1 MGHRSRMQP
10 VELLDDV
17 RAPDGPAARPRPE
30 VRHRRRRLLW
40 SAVVVVVLAL
50 VGTQVA
56 FLTRDRA
63 AIERIQALPGVAR
76 GLDANVSELWRVDER
91 DVEFLDRSVSV
102 AGLLVGVRTLPDGS
116 QRIEARA
123 ARTGASRWSA
133 PLRGPDPVLAERG
146 GSSTRSACESVPS
159 EPGHDQLVACL
170 GSDAVVSIGN
180 AGRTTFVRL
189 PERSHVV
196 VLDAADG
203 RVVADQPGPRAVEF
217 MTLPGLVVL
226 GMPGDDGH
234 AELTA
239 QDLVTGALAWS
250 YTSPAPGIS
259 AASDLAGFRLFRL
272 GHRVGI
278 QEVRRQVTLLS
289 AAGEVVRDR
298 TRVLDGAPML
308 VGPDRLE
315 LVTGFAAATPTTTIV
330 RPGQPDREI
339 PGYLLARSVD
349 DGSLGD
355 VEITYGSIV
364 QGWDARTGERLWV
377 ADGPVGG
384 PAVVLDGTVY
394 CLGGE
399 GGGSV
404 LALDG
409 RTGSVLWRVGAGTD
423 GEVRTLLT
431 DGTSLVVASSPSPG
445 QPVGTLDAFDL
456 DSGSRL
462 WRTTTPALAGVVSV
476 RAGLILARSGAWSAV
491 LGSPS
496 TDAGQLS

>member
-1 MGHRSRMQP
+1 MGHRSHMQP

-17 RAPDGPAARPRPE
+17 RAPDAPASRPDPA
-30 VRHRRRRLLW
+30 VRRRRRRLLW
-40 SAVVVVVLAL
+40 PAVVVLVLAL
-50 VGTQVA
+50 VGTQVV

-63 AIERIQALPGVAR
+63 AIARIHALPGVAL
-76 GLDANVSELWRVDER
+76 GVDADVSELWRVDER
-91 DVEFLDRSVSV
+91 DVEFLDRSVTA
-102 AGLLVGVRTLPDGS
+102 AGLLIGVRTALDGS

-133 PLRGPDPVLAERG
+133 PLRGPDPVLAVRG
-146 GSSTRSACESVPS
+146 GSSTRSACQRVPS
-159 EPGHDQLVACL
+159 AAGDDQLIACL

-196 VLDAADG
+196 VLDATDG
-203 RVVADQPGPRAVEF
+203 HVVADQPAPRAVEF
-217 MTLPGLVVL
+217 TTLPGLVVL

-239 QDLVTGALAWS
+239 QDLRTGAPAWE
-250 YTSPAPGIS
+250 YTSPAPGIA

-272 GHRVGI
+272 GELVGV

-289 AAGEVVRDR
+289 AAGEVVRER
-298 TRVLDGAPML
+298 TRVLDGAPTL
-308 VGPDRLE
+308 VGDDRLE
-315 LVTGFAAATPTTTIV
+315 LLTGFAAATPTTTIV

-364 QGWDARTGERLWV
+364 QAWDARTGERLWV

-384 PAVVLDGTVY
+384 PAVVLGGTVY

-409 RTGSVLWRVGAGTD
+409 RTGSVLWRVSAGSD

-431 DGTSLVVASSPSPG
+431 NGTSLVVASSPAPG

-476 RAGLILARSGAWSAV
+476 RAGLLLARSGAWSAV

-496 TDAGQLS
+496 SDRGSRS